1 MVTPSTFPL
10 RRSLA
15 LLAFGVVGSLPL
27 SAAEITTVTQRALA
41 KPDAAAAMSVH
52 AQAAAA
58 RAATDGKGNDI
69 FANPYRTYP
78 PSCLV
83 DGVPLNGFTAPTAAD
98 VQQGTMT
105 LLGDPAQCFQNGNA
119 AECNYTET
127 DTVTLYRLQCSG
139 GKSAAI
145 LEIQR
150 PSNASTT
157 LYPTLPLVTVSQG
170 SVSDW
175 KIRYADDPNTVITTT
190 YANEP
195 LPASDS
201 FTLENFYAGT
211 TQFDYNQAFTLK
223 LVNTDNN
230 GLVFTMP
237 AYTAPTNPA
246 ALEISGYMSTNWS
259 NPNQSGEGMVL
270 QVYDNGDRSTRSLAF
285 AWFTYDKNGQP
296 LWLYGQTSLPIGTTQ
311 ITAPTVYFQGGTFAP
326 SAAAGTVANHGWG
339 FVTFTFPDCGHM
351 NISFN
356 SLSNPPAPVPT
367 GQGSRTFT
375 RVADVNGLV
384 CQ

>member
-1 MVTPSTFPL
+1 MVTTSTFPL

-15 LLAFGVVGSLPL
+15 LLALGVVASLPL
-27 SAAEITTVTQRALA
+27 SAAEITTVTQRALG

-58 RAATDGKGNDI
+58 RAAAVGNDV

-78 PSCLV
+78 ASCLV
-83 DGVPLNGFTAPTAAD
+83 DGVPLNGFSSSTASD

-105 LLGDPAQCFQNGNA
+105 LLGDPAQCLQGGNA

-127 DTVTLYRLQCSG
+127 ATVTVYRLDCSA
-139 GKSAAI
+139 GKSVAI
-145 LEIQR
+145 LEIAR
-150 PSNASTT
+150 PSGASTT
-157 LYPTLPLVTVSQG
+157 LYPTLPLVSATQG
-170 SVSDW
+170 TNALN
-175 KIRYADDPNTVITTT
+175 IRYADDPNTVITTS

-195 LPASDS
+195 MPATDS
-201 FTLENFYAGT
+201 FVLENFYAGA
-211 TQFDYNQAFTLK
+211 TQFDFNQAFTLT
-223 LVNTDNN
+223 LQNTEGN
-230 GLVFTMP
+230 GLQFQLP
-237 AYTAPTNPA
+237 AYVAPASPPL
-246 ALEISGYMSTNWS
+246 LEISGYMSTNWS
-259 NPNQSGEGMVL
+259 NPNESGEGIVL
-270 QVYDNGDRSTRSLAF
+270 QVYDNGDRATRTLAF

-296 LWLYGQTSLPIGTTQ
+296 LWLYGQTSLPIGSTQ
-311 ITAPTVYFQGGTFAP
+311 ITAPVVYFQGGTFAP

-356 SLSNPPAPVPT
+356 SLSNPPSPVPT